1 MTGTG
6 SRIQLSKS
14 DLIFFLGAAWCASQ
28 EQIRS
33 YFLEFCLSL
42 RTRIFSFISTEM
54 ARKSKLTTFVMGHL
68 VGKSPS
74 NLFIISSQ
82 GFLFQ
87 SGVPNTCHF
96 TGITD

>member
-1 MTGTG
+1 MTGSG
-6 SRIQLSKS
+6 SHIPLSKS
-14 DLIFFLGAAWCASQ
+14 DLIFFLGAARCASR

-42 RTRIFSFISTEM
+42 RTRIISFISTET
-54 ARKSKLTTFVMGHL
+54 ARKSKLTAFVM

-82 GFLFQ
+82 GFLCQ
-87 SGVPNTCHF
+87 IGVPNTCYF